1 MGSMYPIRVAAQEPR
16 LLLQSTAAQRLL
28 VQGVLSLTGQLV
40 RGLGEQREAA
50 ALRPLV
56 EQRHRLV
63 RELGLSIA
71 DDAALGCLAALT
83 AAVIESDLAL
93 EVMLAA

>member
-1 MGSMYPIRVAAQEPR
+1 MGSMYPSVVAAPRPR

-40 RGLGEQREAA
+40 RGLGEQREPT
-50 ALRPLV
+50 ALRALV

-63 RELGLSIA
+63 RELGISIA
-71 DDAALGCLAALT
+71 DEAALGCLAALT